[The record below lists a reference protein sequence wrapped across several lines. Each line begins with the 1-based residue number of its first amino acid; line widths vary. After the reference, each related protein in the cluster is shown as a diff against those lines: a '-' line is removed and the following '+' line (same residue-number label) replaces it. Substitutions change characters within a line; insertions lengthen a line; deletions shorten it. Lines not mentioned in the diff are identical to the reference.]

1 MDIHTICGMNFIW
14 SLKYF
19 RDGSEG
25 LEDIAIN
32 NRKGDKSLQLFNM
45 PKGCFQAIAFLVF
58 SQV

>member
-1 MDIHTICGMNFIW
+1 MVHAICGMNFIW

-19 RDGSEG
+19 RDGSEE

-32 NRKGDKSLQLFNM
+32 NRKGDKSPQLFNM
-45 PKGCFQAIAFLVF
+45 PKGCFQAIAFSVF